1 MREGCSSGKRMYE
14 TESLAVEALIQ
25 NHIINNY
32 RGGQGPT
39 NVYQCDECG
48 HWHFTSK
55 GAKNEIFD
63 DSETIKMIER
73 EKRALNWERSLR

>member
-1 MREGCSSGKRMYE
+1 MYE
-14 TESLAVEALIQ
+14 TQLLAVEALIQ

-32 RGGQGPT
+32 RAGQGPI

-48 HWHFTSK
+48 NWHFTSK
-55 GAKNEIFD
+55 GVKSEIFD
-63 DSETIKMIER
+63 DPEMIKMIER